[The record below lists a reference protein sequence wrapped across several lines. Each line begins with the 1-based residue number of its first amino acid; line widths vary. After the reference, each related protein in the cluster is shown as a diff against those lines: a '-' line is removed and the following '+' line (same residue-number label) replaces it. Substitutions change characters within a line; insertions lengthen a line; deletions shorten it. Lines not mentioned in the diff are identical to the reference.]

1 MGRPSVIFLPESL
14 DFTEKMC
21 YSLGVN
27 IFERKVFPMEA
38 LLNSLITFATTKGL
52 DLVGA
57 LLVIIIGF
65 SISGKFCKLLRK
77 VKSFSQ
83 IDPTAQTFIVGTLN
97 VLLKAIVLLI
107 AIDMMGVPMTNIVA
121 IVGSCG
127 LAIGLAL
134 QGSLSNFAGGVMIIL
149 FKPFKQ
155 GDFIESNGVT
165 GTVQE
170 VTILYTRLTTPDNKL
185 IVIPNGSLSNAI
197 VTNYSVS
204 ETRRLDVT
212 IGVSYDSDL
221 EKVKAALLEMAAAN
235 DKILTDP
242 APTSN
247 VTGYGDS
254 AINVGL
260 RVWMK
265 NADYWDVHF
274 ALHNAL
280 KAKFDEKSISIP
292 FPQVDVHVI
301 NK

>member
-1 MGRPSVIFLPESL
+1 MIAAITAMFNTL
-14 DFTEKMC
+14 F
-21 YSLGVN
+21 
-27 IFERKVFPMEA
+27 
-38 LLNSLITFATTKGL
+38 TFAATAGVRL
-52 DLVGA
+52 LGA
-57 LLVIIIGF
+57 LIVLVVGFIITGKLCKTLYKF
-65 SISGKFCKLLRK
+65 SKFNA
-77 VKSFSQ
+77 
-83 IDPTAQTFIVGTLN
+83 IDPTAQHFIVGTLN
-97 VLLKAIVLLI
+97 ILLKAIVLLVVV
-107 AIDMMGVPMTNIVA
+107 DMMGVPMTNIVA

-149 FKPFKQ
+149 FKPFKE